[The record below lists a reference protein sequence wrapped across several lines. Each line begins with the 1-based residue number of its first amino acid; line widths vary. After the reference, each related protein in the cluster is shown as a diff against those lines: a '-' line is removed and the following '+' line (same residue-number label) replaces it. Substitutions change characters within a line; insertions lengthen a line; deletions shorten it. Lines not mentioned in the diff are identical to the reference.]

1 MSNNQDAATFDAA
14 LDKEESG
21 LAVVQGHDYVQHE
34 RIPQRSHSCCKCCCD
49 TRRAVIVVNIISMTF
64 AALAVLSISILANT
78 QYAAQLDVDDDE
90 LQAALDEMDGA
101 ALGITIGVAVIGMI
115 CNACGIFGAYKF
127 HKISTVISG
136 LWYFAQCIRAC
147 YNYDLAGLVI
157 DGFFMYPHVVF
168 YQEVSN
174 GIMSPAS
181 YPQEQRSCNCC
192 V

>member
-21 LAVVQGHDYVQHE
+21 FAVVQGHDYVQHE
-34 RIPQRSHSCCKCCCD
+34 SVPQRSHSCCRCCCD

-64 AALAVLSISILANT
+64 AALAVLSVSILTND
-78 QYAAQLDVDDDE
+78 QYAAQFDDDE
-90 LQAALDEMDGA
+90 VQAALDEMDGA

-115 CNACGIFGAYKF
+115 CNAFGIFGAYKF
-127 HKISTVISG
+127 HKISTVIAG
-136 LWYFAQCIRAC
+136 LWYFAECIRAC
-147 YNYDLAGLVI
+147 YFYDLPSLVMAA
-157 DGFFMYPHVVF
+157 FFLYPHVVF
-168 YQEVSN
+168 YQEVSK